1 MRCAQGLGCRG
12 KSSGCWF
19 SKSSSAGQQGLRC
32 GAGLKSQ
39 ESEFLL
45 YIEMQVSVA
54 QLCTALCDPM
64 DCSPP
69 GSSVHADFLGK
80 NTGGGCHALLQ
91 EIFPT
96 QTEVLW

>member
-12 KSSGCWF
+12 KCNGSWF

-45 YIEMQVSVA
+45 YIEMEVSVT
-54 QLCTALCDPM
+54 QLCPTLCDPM
-64 DCSPP
+64 DCSLP
-69 GSSVHADFLGK
+69 GSSVHGDSLGK
-80 NTGGGCHALLQ
+80 NTGVGCHSLPQ
-91 EIFPT
+91 GIFPT
-96 QTEVLW
+96 QE